1 MASTCADPSAA
12 APPRRPRPNSG
23 CRCFAFF
30 CDGPRTFAPPTHCLG
45 MYTHMTVIC
54 VCDVTSHCHR
64 AWPQNNPLRTH
75 AYKKRPHARAH
86 APAPAHSH
94 APGYDAHARAHAPTR
109 ACAYAT
115 ALARARRTRLARPH
129 ARNAHACTRTC
140 ACTPHART
148 RSTDTQSTP
157 ASARVPA
164 CCTRPRSASPR
175 PPRWRSHLFAPLGS
189 PPPAA
194 ARRCRPRAGTHARA
208 RALNSPVGR
217 RASALAP
224 APARARAPRPNP
236 NPSPNFTPQKAFTNR
251 FIQTLNRV
259 AQ

>member
-115 ALARARRTRLARPH
+115 ARTRTAHAPGQAARAQRTHMHPHVRTHAARAHAQHRHTEHTRICPRPCLLHTPALRVAASATLAVPPFRASRQPS
-129 ARNAHACTRTC
+129 AGGGAALPPACRNAC
-140 ACTPHART
+140 ART
-148 RSTDTQSTP
+148 RAELS
-157 ASARVPA
+157 R
-164 CCTRPRSASPR
+164 
-175 PPRWRSHLFAPLGS
+175 G
-189 PPPAA
+189 
-194 ARRCRPRAGTHARA
+194 
-208 RALNSPVGR
+208 
-217 RASALAP
+217 
-224 APARARAPRPNP
+224 
-236 NPSPNFTPQKAFTNR
+236 
-251 FIQTLNRV
+251 
-259 AQ
+259 